1 MAFDEA
7 KQSAVLMKSWICC
20 FGRTDVPTAA
30 DSCGGGKIR
39 MKSGNSLKKIHE
51 FTTKALLQPQS
62 QSSHQGH
69 HSLNT
74 R

>member
-1 MAFDEA
+1 
-7 KQSAVLMKSWICC
+7 MKSE
-20 FGRTDVPTAA
+20 
-30 DSCGGGKIR
+30 
-39 MKSGNSLKKIHE
+39 NSLKKIHE
-51 FTTKALLQPQS
+51 FATKALLQPQS